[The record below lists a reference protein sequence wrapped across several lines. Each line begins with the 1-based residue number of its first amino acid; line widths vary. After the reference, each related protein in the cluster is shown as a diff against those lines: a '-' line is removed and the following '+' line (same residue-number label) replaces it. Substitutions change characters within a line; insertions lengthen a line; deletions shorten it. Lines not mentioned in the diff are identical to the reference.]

1 MLVEHIDSIQKFFP
15 NGVRWDEKNDNPQIK
30 SYIARI
36 ALLITTLSANIVKEV
51 KSEPGVPQKPDPKRM
66 MMICYSISCGHGFLN
81 GRTSLTMDDLLVP
94 IRLLDT
100 IPESRYDLLQALVK
114 NGGTITSKQY
124 AKISGF
130 SRGSIYTRFNEFV
143 TLGVCKYVSTPDVT
157 KPILTITLHQDFHW
171 LLDDVII
178 ATMP

>member
-1 MLVEHIDSIQKFFP
+1 
-15 NGVRWDEKNDNPQIK
+15 
-30 SYIARI
+30 
-36 ALLITTLSANIVKEV
+36 
-51 KSEPGVPQKPDPKRM
+51 
-66 MMICYSISCGHGFLN
+66 
-81 GRTSLTMDDLLVP
+81 
-94 IRLLDT
+94 
-100 IPESRYDLLQALVK
+100 